1 MQINLRSL
9 SLICFFLPISTV
21 VISYIFSVKLNLVPF
36 CIPNFE
42 GCTSISRAG
51 RNIPVKY
58 FFKPMM
64 LFYSLFLFLYWFK
77 ILEIIK
83 KIKISEKKFFFFAF
97 ASVLFFILYIVFLGE
112 GKIYEFFRRIGI
124 YIYIFF
130 TVITQFLISRK
141 LFFKQKKIKKYF
153 EVKYIKYNYF
163 LTFSLIIIGIFLLP
177 ILIIK
182 IENFPQ
188 IKNIISWNYFFL
200 IKLYFIF
207 FLLSLKK
214 TYFK

>member
-112 GKIYEFFRRIGI
+112 GKIYEFFRRVGV

-130 TVITQFLISRK
+130 TVITQFLISKK
-141 LFFKQKKIKKYF
+141 LFYNQKKIKKYF
-153 EVKYIKYNYF
+153 KIKFIKFNYF
-163 LTFSLIIIGIFLLP
+163 LTLYLIIIGIILFP
-177 ILIIK
+177 ILVIK
-182 IENFPQ
+182 IESFPQ

-207 FLLSLKK
+207 SLLSFKRS
-214 TYFK
+214 YFK

>member
-42 GCTSISRAG
+42 GCTSISMAG

>member
-1 MQINLRSL
+1 MRINLRNL
-9 SLICFFLPISTV
+9 SLICFILPISTV
-21 VISYIFSVKLNLVPF
+21 AISYIASVKLNLVPS

-200 IKLYFIF
+200 VQFYFYLVF
-207 FLLSLKK
+207 LSLKEN
-214 TYFK
+214 

>member
-1 MQINLRSL
+1 MQINLRNL

-21 VISYIFSVKLNLVPF
+21 VISYIASVKLNLVPF

-64 LFYSLFLFLYWFK
+64 LFYSFFLFLYWFK

-83 KIKISEKKFFFFAF
+83 KIKITEKKFSFFAF
-97 ASVLFFILYIVFLGE
+97 VSVLFFILYIVFLGE
-112 GKIYEFFRRIGI
+112 GKIYEFFRRVGI

-130 TVITQFLISRK
+130 TIITQFLISRK

-153 EVKYIKYNYF
+153 EIKYIKYNYF
-163 LTFSLIIIGIFLLP
+163 LTFNLIIIGIILLP

-207 FLLSLKK
+207 SLFSLKK